1 MIFGPRGVIRS
12 PGKYISVKRKTVRA
26 WKAIRNLDTNVAAW
40 GRTFVF
46 HGGLEQLQP
55 FIELHVLP
63 LNVETDCISQSPLH
77 VLFTETK
84 CTGYLET
91 KVIIHGIR

>member
-1 MIFGPRGVIRS
+1 MILGPRGAIRS

-46 HGGLEQLQP
+46 RSGLKQLQP
-55 FIELHVLP
+55 FQNFHVAFVD
-63 LNVETDCISQSPLH
+63 VETALSQ
-77 VLFTETK
+77 TNTM
-84 CTGYLET
+84 CY
-91 KVIIHGIR
+91 

>member
-46 HGGLEQLQP
+46 HGELKLLQP
-55 FIELHVLP
+55 LTHLHVVSV
-63 LNVETDCISQSPLH
+63 NVKTD
-77 VLFTETK
+77 
-84 CTGYLET
+84 
-91 KVIIHGIR
+91 

>member
-26 WKAIRNLDTNVAAW
+26 WKAIRNLDTNVAAR

-46 HGGLEQLQP
+46 HGGLKQLQP
-55 FIELHVLP
+55 FTYFHVVFV
-63 LNVETDCISQSPLH
+63 NVETDCVSQTKYTVLLKLH
-77 VLFTETK
+77 
-84 CTGYLET
+84 
-91 KVIIHGIR
+91 I

>member
-12 PGKYISVKRKTVRA
+12 TGKYISVERKTVRA

-46 HGGLEQLQP
+46 HGGLKQLQP
-55 FIELHVLP
+55 F
-63 LNVETDCISQSPLH
+63 T
-77 VLFTETK
+77 
-84 CTGYLET
+84 
-91 KVIIHGIR
+91 